1 MLKINILSPSP
12 KLKNGRGKPTS
23 HSSNVDLSSP
33 EKEYGTD
40 RITVRV
46 CASEAAD
53 DNDDG
58 TDFIWFK
65 MPIRPFD
72 TNCSLI

>member
-1 MLKINILSPSP
+1 MLKINILSPP
-12 KLKNGRGKPTS
+12 PPPILKNGRGKPTS
-23 HSSNVDLSSP
+23 QSSNVDLPSP
-33 EKEYGTD
+33 EKDYGTD

-58 TDFIWFK
+58 TDNI
-65 MPIRPFD
+65 
-72 TNCSLI
+72 